1 MTAILAPMTT
11 VATQYGLHRFHGN
24 HDNRV
29 PLPIRDG
36 TEIDLRGR
44 KMSTSEGV
52 SLGELVG
59 FVAMLFVVV
68 VWFYVAVIFRLL
80 LLQTTYHLDR
90 GPGPL

>member
-11 VATQYGLHRFHGN
+11 VATQYDRSSFHGN
-24 HDNRV
+24 RDNRV

-44 KMSTSEGV
+44 KMSTSERV

-59 FVAMLFVVV
+59 FVSMLFVVV
-68 VWFYVAVIFRLL
+68 VWFYVVVIFRLFI
-80 LLQTTYHLDR
+80 
-90 GPGPL
+90 